1 MEHDSARGVL
11 VELGKVGGLGR
22 PVGAVPGLVGNKGLA
37 SAAESALYRPCG
49 VCGLPGVHGLP
60 GVTGLRCEPAA
71 EEGRDPPRGVGEERA
86 ESGPEG
92 VGVDRAEKAEAERAV

>member
-1 MEHDSARGVL
+1 VGVTPLNRDSARGVL
-11 VELGKVGGLGR
+11 VDTGKAGGLVACKR
-22 PVGAVPGLVGNKGLA
+22 LA
-37 SAAESALYRPCG
+37 PAADSALLSPCG

-71 EEGRDPPRGVGEERA
+71 EDGRDPPKGVGEERA